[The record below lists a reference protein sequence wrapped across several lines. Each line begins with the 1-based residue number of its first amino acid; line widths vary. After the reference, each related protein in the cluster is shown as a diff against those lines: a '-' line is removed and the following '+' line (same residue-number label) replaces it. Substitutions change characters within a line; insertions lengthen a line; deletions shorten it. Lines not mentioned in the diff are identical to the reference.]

1 MLAVVDNCADVCNFN
16 AGKYLPCQPISKG
29 LAPVSALWSQQVG
42 CLPASRGKPSRSHF
56 GAYAQKTNNKIQEK
70 VMKSFIKSMMLIVAM
85 LAMVGAVYAAFPDD
99 LNPSHGDYWFS
110 GSTYSKITWTLNW
123 KVYDSTIQD
132 PDKRW
137 VNASTPLA
145 NMSSQAQPFTG
156 NVYLSSTVIFNDDFW
171 LAGNVI
177 SDPGK
182 PNRNIRLTA
191 DGGHTFN
198 LTNSGT
204 VTVHSVLVE
213 DNATFINRGTVN
225 LPYTDA
231 ASEFYVEH
239 GLGDQTG
246 GHLDNYGTINV
257 NGRFRFGYES
267 SISSYEGGVIQG
279 PGFMET
285 EADGDTAG
293 DYRLSIAN
301 AGGFDAAFQL
311 ASYNTAPINY
321 TFNGATDQV
330 TGVNMPQPVYRL
342 TVDSGH
348 TLTLSK
354 DITLRSV
361 NNPYNERPDFTVRSG
376 STLATGP
383 YSIVS
388 DRASGGGDKFIL
400 ESGATII
407 VGHEEGISSYPT
419 GTTRI
424 SSGAV
429 QTTQATYSSGANYH
443 YDGDNHRPDPDP
455 EPGTV
460 QFSGCF
466 FTDNSAG
473 QHRVHDLIIHND
485 RGLNLCQNFRPLD
498 ITGSV
503 SPSANTDSTSTWGYV
518 RGGTTL
524 PVTLSYF
531 NAVFNGFD
539 SVTLQWETQ
548 TETNNL
554 GFYILRSVEPD
565 AAQANIV
572 SELIPAANSS
582 QGASY
587 YFEDKSLYD
596 DGLYYYWL
604 QDVSF
609 AGAVELHGPAMAQV
623 SLNAGG
629 NHSPDIPLK
638 TGFTRCFPNPFNPS
652 TQLEY
657 YLENSSDV
665 SFEVYNLKGQ
675 LVDQFSLRNQ
685 SSGFNRY
692 TWEPQ
697 LSSGVYLIRFAAGG
711 KSNTR
716 RVVLTK

>member
-1 MLAVVDNCADVCNFN
+1 MLAVVDNCAGVCNFN
-16 AGKYLPCQPISKG
+16 TGKYLLYQPINKSFV
-29 LAPVSALWSQQVG
+29 PVSALWSQQVG
-42 CLPASRGKPSRSHF
+42 CLPAGRGKPSRSHF
-56 GAYAQKTNNKIQEK
+56 GAYALKTNNKIQEK
-70 VMKSFIKSMMLIVAM
+70 VMKSFIKSLMLIVAM
-85 LAMVGAVYAAFPDD
+85 LAMVGAVYAVFPE
-99 LNPSHGDYWFS
+99 NPSEGDYW
-110 GSTYSKITWTLNW
+110 YNRMTLHGNFAATAGW
-123 KVYDSTIQD
+123 QRYNGAA
-132 PDKRW
+132 W
-137 VNASTPLA
+137 VDATTAVTN
-145 NMSSQAQPFTG
+145 QQQPFTK
-156 NVYLSSTVIFNDDFW
+156 NIYLSNTAILKDNFT
-171 LAGNVI
+171 LAGNII
-177 SDPGK
+177 SNTDDPD
-182 PNRNIRLTA
+182 RNIRFTVNG
-191 DGGHTFN
+191 DCTFN
-198 LTNSGT
+198 LTNTGT
-204 VTVHSVLVE
+204 VTVHSVLIE
-213 DNATFINRGTVN
+213 DNATFINKGTVN
-225 LPYTDA
+225 LPYTDD
-231 ASEFYVEH
+231 ASEFYVET
-239 GLGDQTG
+239 GSGNQTG

-257 NGRFRFGYES
+257 NGRFRFGYEA
-267 SISSYEGGVIQG
+267 SIISREGGIIQG
-279 PGFMET
+279 PGRMQT
-285 EADGDTAG
+285 EAGGATAG

-301 AGGFDAAFQL
+301 AGGWDAAFNL
-311 ASYNTAPINY
+311 TGGYDTAPISY
-321 TFNGATDQV
+321 YFIGETDQV
-330 TGVNMPQPVYRL
+330 TGVNMPQPIYNM
-342 TVDSGH
+342 TVESGH

-354 DITLRSV
+354 QIELRGR
-361 NNPYNERPDFTVRSG
+361 NNPYNERPNVTVKSG
-376 STLATGP
+376 STLNTGTHIIK
-383 YSIVS
+383 SNETGILA
-388 DRASGGGDKFIL
+388 ASKFIL
-400 ESGATII
+400 EPGATIKTA
-407 VGHEEGISSYPT
+407 HPQGISSEKS
-419 GTTRI
+419 GRI
-424 SSGAV
+424 INKGAI
-429 QTTQATYSSGANYH
+429 QLNNAEYSSGADYIFSATTSE
-443 YDGDNHRPDPDP
+443 R
-455 EPGTV
+455 

-466 FTDNSAG
+466 DTTPTANTV
-473 QHRVHDLIIHND
+473 RNITNTNPVM
-485 RGLNLCQNFRPLD
+485 LNLCPDFRPLHVTD
-498 ITGSV
+498 YTGLF
-503 SPSANTDSTSTWGYV
+503 NHDDTILTEGYIDPK
-518 RGGTTL
+518 TL

-675 LVDQFSLRNQ
+675 LVDQISLRNQ
-685 SSGFNRY
+685 ASGFNRY

>member
-1 MLAVVDNCADVCNFN
+1 
-16 AGKYLPCQPISKG
+16 
-29 LAPVSALWSQQVG
+29 
-42 CLPASRGKPSRSHF
+42 
-56 GAYAQKTNNKIQEK
+56 
-70 VMKSFIKSMMLIVAM
+70 MKSFIKSMMLIVAM

-99 LNPSHGDYWFS
+99 LNPSHGDYWFTDTGFGYS
-110 GSTYSKITWTLNW
+110 DSTSDW
-123 KVYDSTIQD
+123 KVYDGNG
-132 PDKRW
+132 W

-156 NVYLSSTVIFNDDFW
+156 NVYLSGTVIFNDDFW
-171 LAGNVI
+171 LAGNAI
-177 SDPGK
+177 SNPEDPD
-182 PNRNIRLTA
+182 RNIRLTVN
-191 DGGHTFN
+191 HN
-198 LTNSGT
+198 LNFTLTSTGT
-204 VTVHSVLVE
+204 ITVHSVLVE
-213 DNATFINRGTVN
+213 DRSNFYNYGTVN

-231 ASEFYVEH
+231 ASEFYLET
-239 GLGDQTG
+239 GTGDQTG
-246 GHLDNYGTINV
+246 AHLENYGTINV
-257 NGRFRFGYES
+257 NGRFRMGYES
-267 SISSYEGGVIQG
+267 SMVSHEGGVIQG

-285 EADGDTAG
+285 EADGNTAG
-293 DYRLSIAN
+293 DYRISIKN
-301 AGGFDAAFQL
+301 AGGFDAAFNL
-311 ASYNTAPINY
+311 TGGYSNTAPLNF
-321 TFNGATDQV
+321 TFNGETDQV
-330 TGVNMPQPVYRL
+330 TGVNLPQPVYRL

-361 NNPYNERPDFTVRSG
+361 NNPYNEDPYFTVRSG

-388 DRASGGGDKFIL
+388 DRDRYGADKFIL

-407 VGHEEGISSYPT
+407 VGHAEGISSYPT
-419 GTTRI
+419 GTRRI
-424 SSGAV
+424 DSGAV
-429 QTTQATYSSGANYH
+429 QTTNATYSSGANYH

-455 EPGTV
+455 DPGTV

-466 FTDNSAG
+466 FTDDIAG
-473 QHRVHDLIIHND
+473 RHRVHDLIIHNG
-485 RGLNLCQNFRPLD
+485 RGLNLCENFSPLE

-503 SPSANTDSTSTWGYV
+503 SPSANTDPNSPWGYV
-518 RGGTTL
+518 SGGTTL

-675 LVDQFSLRNQ
+675 LVDQISLRNQ
-685 SSGFNRY
+685 ASGFNRY